1 MKSLVKIVS
10 LVAALFALQ
19 SCTQVLPPMA
29 GGGYGGGYGVQGGF
43 RPSCSNGQIIQPGY
57 GVQRGGSPLMT
68 GYNNGQQGG
77 QPAMHSSGYPLM
89 YQPGSRLPSHIDA
102 DPGSR
107 YYAGNYV
114 RDSGYYR
121 PEVNAINYTG
131 GDGSTVPVWR
141 GQPSSNQRQR
151 R

>member
-19 SCTQVLPPMA
+19 SCTIQVLPAMA
-29 GGGYGGGYGVQGGF
+29 GGGGYGVQGGF
-43 RPSCSNGQIIQPGY
+43 RPSCSNGQIVRPGY
-57 GVQRGGSPLMT
+57 GVQGGSPLMNA
-68 GYNNGQQGG
+68 YNNG
-77 QPAMHSSGYPLM
+77 QPAMHRSGYPLAF
-89 YQPGSRLPSHIDA
+89 QPGSRLPSHIDA
-102 DPGSR
+102 DPSSR

-141 GQPSSNQRQR
+141 GQQSGQRQQR